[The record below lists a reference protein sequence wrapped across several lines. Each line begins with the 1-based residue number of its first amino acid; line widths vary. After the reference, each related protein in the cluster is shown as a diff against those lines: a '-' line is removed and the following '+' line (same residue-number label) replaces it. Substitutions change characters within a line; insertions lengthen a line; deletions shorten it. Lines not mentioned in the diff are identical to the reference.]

1 MKFTVFDF
9 DKRFPRGVLRMN
21 ETLGSRQRFLKNH
34 PVTFDHEIFTVRLR
48 NKTSLLNQKF

>member
-21 ETLGSRQRFLKNH
+21 DTLGSRQRFLKNQT
-34 PVTFDHEIFTVRLR
+34 VLIMRFLQFVSEIRPLFGKRP
-48 NKTSLLNQKF
+48 F

>member
-21 ETLGSRQRFLKNH
+21 DTLGSRQRFLKNQT
-34 PVTFDHEIFTVRLR
+34 VSFDYRNFTVCLR
-48 NKTSLLNQKF
+48 NKTPLLMLE